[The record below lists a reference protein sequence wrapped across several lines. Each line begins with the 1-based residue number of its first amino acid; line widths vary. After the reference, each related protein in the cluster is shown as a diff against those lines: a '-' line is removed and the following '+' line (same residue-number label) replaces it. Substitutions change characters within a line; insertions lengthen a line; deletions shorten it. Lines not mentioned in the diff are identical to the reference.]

1 MENGVFRVKRPVGVF
16 SLGILLLAV
25 AVSATASVANV
36 LGGISE
42 VFAFTLILFGLWIVI
57 LAGMRAADPEDYGE
71 GVFNIWSN
79 S

>member
-1 MENGVFRVKRPVGVF
+1 MARRPVVVL
-16 SLGILLLAV
+16 SLGILMLTL
-25 AVSATASVANV
+25 AVSAAAFVANALV
-36 LGGISE
+36 DVSE
-42 VFAFTLILFGLWIVI
+42 IFSLTLIIFGIWIVV